1 MSKYLNK
8 YLTKEYIQ
16 IANEHTKRCSTSYAI
31 RKLQIKATVSYYH
44 TPTRQAEIQNTRQH
58 QMLVRVWSI
67 RNPHSLL
74 VGMQNSTATWEDS

>member
-16 IANEHTKRCSTSYAI
+16 MANEHTKRCSTSYAI
-31 RKLQIKATVSYYH
+31 RKLQIKATVSYH
-44 TPTRQAEIQNTRQH
+44 HIPIRQAEIQNTGQH

-74 VGMQNSTATWEDS
+74 VGMQNSTATWEES